1 MKEQELKRKKPSYRA
16 DAVKVILILLTAIA
30 VLAAGSWFLWTA
42 VPDGGGQSQKSPFL
56 SVKAIEVE
64 GETRYDKTQ
73 IIEASGLFVG
83 QSLLAVNKVQAYER
97 IAAAFPYI
105 ESMEIQNR
113 TVDSVCI
120 TVREATAAGAVYFDG
135 GWLVVSAAGKGLEK
149 LPLSSDRP
157 PRLRYIKGA
166 VLREDAGVGKASL
179 DERSLA
185 VIRTLTDGFSRYNF
199 DEISE
204 IDLSDLTDITFL
216 MGGTLRVKLGS
227 DGNLEQE
234 LEVLSTTIPKLKNTY
249 GSKLRGIVD
258 ASSYSREGATARVVY
273 TPQEVAEGNF

>member
-1 MKEQELKRKKPSYRA
+1 MKEQERKTRKTSYRA

-42 VPDGGGQSQKSPFL
+42 VPDGGGQSQRSPFL
-56 SVKAIEVE
+56 AVKAIEVE
-64 GETRYDKTQ
+64 GDTRYDAAQ
-73 IIEASGLFVG
+73 IIEASGLFTG
-83 QSLLAVNKVQAYER
+83 QSLLSVNKVQAYER

-113 TVDSVCI
+113 SVDTVVI
-120 TVREATAAGAVYFDG
+120 TVREAAAAGAVYFDG

-157 PRLRYIKGA
+157 PRMRYIKGA

-179 DERSLA
+179 EERSLA
-185 VIRTLTDGFSRYNF
+185 VVRELTDGFARYGF
-199 DEISE
+199 DEVSE
-204 IDLSDLTDITFL
+204 IDLSDMTDISFL
-216 MGGTLRVKLGS
+216 TEGTLRVKLGS
-227 DGNLEQE
+227 DGNITQE

-249 GSKLRGIVD
+249 GSTLRGIVD
-258 ASSYSREGATARVVY
+258 ASSYSRKDATARVIY
-273 TPQEVAEGNF
+273 TPQEVVEGKF